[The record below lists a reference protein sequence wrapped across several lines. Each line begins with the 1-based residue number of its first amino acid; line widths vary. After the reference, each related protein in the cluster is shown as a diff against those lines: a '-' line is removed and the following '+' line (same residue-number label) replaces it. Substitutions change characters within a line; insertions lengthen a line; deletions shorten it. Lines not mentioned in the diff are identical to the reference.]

1 MADKIIKTQLHP
13 QAPAD
18 TSDIIYPET
27 SVDQVKGLPEPSVD
41 NNNKVIIV
49 TTEGYGTADYNKATK
64 VRVGVTKTLPAGY
77 SASVSNVGTPEEPI
91 LEFAIPQ
98 GIQGIQGKRGEQ
110 GAKGSSIESMNNNGY
125 EVNGDYTQNDISATV
140 INDSLPIDNPDHTLN
155 YHYSVYAKNGELG
168 SPVYYYSNIISGDSV
183 TGLISDLVPI
193 NPVPKQNNL
202 ILTQNGL
209 IMLINSI
216 TDTEF
221 IASVVSDLKTFIESA
236 VNGNGRFSK
245 SLIPLTKN
253 DLRIGNSS
261 YPLNSIYT
269 SHLHIMSKTANDTH
283 FLAPLSYE
291 YNSQND
297 SIFKIEFLD
306 TNQVTAEKF
315 GLDFRA
321 TRQNSISEVS
331 FGQYNEDNSFGSTIP
346 KLCLKYERQY
356 DLDGYKQKLG
366 VLDGSNFFDFR
377 DIPLYINRVS
387 IEEVNAL
394 PDYIRGNPMSFLLY
408 IYSNTPIFTG
418 KITNIRALCEQLEQY
433 DISYCG
439 GYIRE
444 YNEHSFY
451 PIERLNIIK
460 NNDVYTLIITG
471 AIPGNVPFGFFP
483 EDYEINENST
493 ITNFNVS
500 NYRIGVTKK

>member
-110 GAKGSSIESMNNNGY
+110 GAKGSYIESMDNNGY

-140 INDSLPIDNPDHTLN
+140 INPDVPIDNPEHTTN
-155 YHYSVYAKNGELG
+155 YHYSVYAKNGDVG
-168 SPVYYYSNIISGDSV
+168 SPIYYYDKSITGNDV
-183 TGLISDLVPI
+183 TDLISELVPTS
-193 NPVPKQNNL
+193 PKPKQWSI
-202 ILTQNGL
+202 ILSQNGN
-209 IMLINSI
+209 IMLVTSV

-221 IASVVSDLKTFIESA
+221 TASFVSDLKVFIESA
-236 VNGNGRFSK
+236 VNSNGWFSK
-245 SLIPLTKN
+245 SLIPLTD
-253 DLRIGNSS
+253 DLRIGNSTH
-261 YPLNSIYT
+261 PVNSIYT
-269 SHLHIMSKTANDTH
+269 DHLYIMSKTANDNH

-306 TNQVTAEKF
+306 ANQVTAEKF

-321 TRQNSISEVS
+321 TRQSSKSEVS

-346 KLCLKYERQY
+346 KLCLKYEREY
-356 DLDGYKQKLG
+356 GLDGYKQKLG
-366 VLDGSNFFDFR
+366 VLNGSNFYDFR
-377 DIPLYINRVS
+377 DIPLYLNRVA
-387 IEEVNAL
+387 IEEVTAL
-394 PDYIRGNPMSFLLY
+394 PDYVRGNPLSFLLY

-418 KITNIRALCEQLEQY
+418 KITTIRQLCEQLEQY

-444 YNEHSFY
+444 YQERYFF
-451 PIERLNIIK
+451 PIERLSINK
-460 NNDVYTLIITG
+460 QNDVYTLEITG
-471 AIPGNVPFGFFP
+471 AIAGDVPFGFFP
-483 EDYEINENST
+483 QNYEINENSS
-493 ITNFNVS
+493 ITGFNIS
-500 NYRIGVTKK
+500 SYRIGVIKK

>member
-27 SVDQVKGLPEPSVD
+27 SVDQVKGLPKPSVD

-49 TTEGYGTADYNKATK
+49 TTEGYNTADYNKATK

-77 SASVSNVGTPEEPI
+77 SAMVSNVGTPEEPI
-91 LEFAIPQ
+91 LEFSIPQ

-110 GAKGSSIESMNNNGY
+110 GAKGSFIKSMNNNGY

-140 INDSLPIDNPDHTLN
+140 INPDVPIDNPDHTLN

-168 SPVYYYSNIISGDSV
+168 SPVYYYSTVISGDSV
-183 TGLISDLVPI
+183 TGLISDLVPT

-209 IMLINSI
+209 IMIINSI

-221 IASVVSDLKTFIESA
+221 TASVVSDLKTFIESA
-236 VNGNGRFSK
+236 VDDNGRFSK
-245 SLIPLTKN
+245 SLIPLTN

-261 YPLNSIYT
+261 HSLNGIYT
-269 SHLHIMSKTANDTH
+269 SHLYVMSKTANDNH
-283 FLAPLSYE
+283 FLSPLSYE
-291 YNSQND
+291 YNSQGD

-315 GLDFRA
+315 GLDFRS
-321 TRQNSISEVS
+321 TRQSSNSEIS

-346 KLCLKYERQY
+346 KLCIKYERQY
-356 DLDGYKQKLG
+356 NLEGYKQRLG
-366 VLDGSNFFDFR
+366 LLEDNTFIDFR
-377 DIPLYINRVS
+377 YIPFCINDVYLR
-387 IEEVNAL
+387 EVNARDNTL
-394 PDYIRGNPMSFLLY
+394 GLNVILTARIRYVSNNIYTAHPTTIADFLEMLNDSYKNKSTPCSGSIRCGDMGYRIYNMTKIGSNLSIGVYDMSNPENVDITIRKFTISPTENIAAF
-408 IYSNTPIFTG
+408 YSN
-418 KITNIRALCEQLEQY
+418 KICGVKY
-433 DISYCG
+433 D
-439 GYIRE
+439 
-444 YNEHSFY
+444 
-451 PIERLNIIK
+451 
-460 NNDVYTLIITG
+460 
-471 AIPGNVPFGFFP
+471 
-483 EDYEINENST
+483 
-493 ITNFNVS
+493 
-500 NYRIGVTKK
+500 

>member
-1 MADKIIKTQLHP
+1 MANEIIKTKLHP
-13 QAPAD
+13 QKPAD
-18 TSDIIYPET
+18 ESDIIYPET
-27 SVDQVKGLPEPSVD
+27 SIDQVKGLPEPSVG

-98 GIQGIQGKRGEQ
+98 GIQGIQGKRGVQ

-125 EVNGDYTQNDISATV
+125 EVNDDYTKNDISATV

-168 SPVYYYSNIISGDSV
+168 SPVYYYSNVISGDSV
-183 TGLISDLVPI
+183 TGLISDLVPT

-202 ILTQNGL
+202 MLTQNGL
-209 IMLINSI
+209 IMIINSI
-216 TDTEF
+216 TNTEF
-221 IASVVSDLKTFIESA
+221 TASVVSDLKTFIESA
-236 VNGNGRFSK
+236 VDGNGRFSK

-261 YPLNSIYT
+261 YPLNGIYT
-269 SHLHIMSKTANDTH
+269 SHLYIMSKTANDTH

-306 TNQVTAEKF
+306 ANQVTAEKF

-321 TRQNSISEVS
+321 TRQNSKSEVS

-346 KLCLKYERQY
+346 KLCLKYEREY
-356 DLDGYKQKLG
+356 GLDGYKQRLG
-366 VLDGSNFFDFR
+366 ILTASRFIDFR
-377 DIPLYINRVS
+377 RFPVYTAGIQLDAHIGNNSIRLRGSLSYYPDTNDSFATTLETFLQYAKKQILIPFNGFVRYNS
-387 IEEVNAL
+387 
-394 PDYIRGNPMSFLLY
+394 GLLQPVRY
-408 IYSNTPIFTG
+408 IYCTEQFFSIFYYSYDNNIEYLDPNEYSFSFSDIDKYSLDFSAPTIGNSNEFDT
-418 KITNIRALCEQLEQY
+418 
-433 DISYCG
+433 
-439 GYIRE
+439 
-444 YNEHSFY
+444 
-451 PIERLNIIK
+451 
-460 NNDVYTLIITG
+460 
-471 AIPGNVPFGFFP
+471 
-483 EDYEINENST
+483 
-493 ITNFNVS
+493 
-500 NYRIGVTKK
+500 